1 MSWEVAGFFYPKP
14 FFKKV
19 ILKGWMFQ
27 AQKTLSK
34 MKFHPRKGAYEGLRF
49 IGPSFFTPCLKELK
63 VKLATQEQ
71 GEQPQPYIGG

>member
-1 MSWEVAGFFYPKP
+1 MSWKVAGFFYPKP
-14 FFKKV
+14 LFKKV

-34 MKFHPRKGAYEGLRF
+34 KKFHPRKGTYEGLRF